1 HPASLAQTHA
11 MADGIPQPRRAQTSS
26 SLRLRQR
33 RVAPL
38 ENSYQSAPVVAGA
51 HQVQQPYN
59 KSRTEPTGQG
69 RGWRAA
75 LRLLGLRRKQ
85 VDFALDTTKAG
96 QLWALVDLVLNA
108 LQAAL
113 FIYSTTI
120 VDAAGHPRPLPT
132 HHIVAELTLALL
144 ILLESGLR
152 HVVVAGDRS
161 SLFALVLFLDTLPPI
176 IASIGALQLDAV
188 ATSYMAA
195 GAWALLYPVRFYRLL
210 LSFEQAFAPTTVG
223 VLNLGAFHRKLVLLL
238 TAVLCT
244 ILFFGASIHA
254 LLHWTMWDTMD
265 NEFSFFDAVFFAA
278 TCITVGPNDNI
289 VPDNWVTRMMIL
301 IIIAVAAVLLPAP
314 ISELVSLLEQQTA
327 EINIYKTDQAPSNFI
342 LVTGYLEFAAVE
354 AFFKEF
360 FNLDHGHRAQETS
373 VVLLSDAPMAE
384 ELDDLL
390 KTPVYAKRVTY
401 VRSSLTQ
408 FSTLA
413 KVHAHNAKAIFVLG
427 RKFSVPKKLRDDAKV
442 VMATRIIGA
451 YLKTKGVRPLP
462 RLYAQLISPESQFH
476 FQQLGPATPQTQCID
491 ELRMGI
497 LALNCVVPGFS
508 TMLHLLSTTVTD
520 STHNTIMGLV
530 QRQALTHKL
539 PWLQDY
545 VYGIS
550 QEIYKVRLPSGYTGH
565 TFERVSRS
573 IYSHCGAV
581 LFALGIKLRHH
592 HAHSPST
599 PHQPNDA
606 NDSGPG
612 DHTSHQSPLYPRR
625 YHHRRAVV
633 LAPFGYKLRA
643 GDVGFVIAHDQ
654 KMVRIIENLNVKS
667 TPPPEILEIIRQL
680 LQPVDGAHTAI
691 TISNIPIDLAS
702 TQSAHQTMPSQP
714 GNNVIV
720 LGPDS
725 LDATPAAETLPLLS
739 NMDGQDHGIA
749 RTSGSYFSQPQD
761 RTHAAT
767 ALATPVNVHSASLM
781 AKSIQTSLDI
791 GHYFDPIFE
800 SPLLQPQGHPS
811 TASFDGQDDDDPS
824 ESAGLNGEASDH
836 SDSNDLPPVNSHTD
850 EFTDNLVEDEPSTP
864 HTTAVPAPSRMYQ
877 QVRRHFDQLHHMPQ
891 GLGDAVRDQYADIS
905 RARRPI
911 PTNLAGHIVLT
922 TCGPEFPRNIE
933 YLIQSIKELH
943 LNAPRT
949 CPAMV
954 VLCPYDPSD
963 LQLLWFS
970 TRSNVYIVKGSPLS
984 YDDLML
990 INIRTAFK
998 AIVLG
1003 HGVSRSSYQPSPAPS
1018 TSMWTSDSSAI
1029 LGDTAEMVDATS
1041 LMAEMTMRQYGGPH
1055 LRTAT
1060 ELVYPT
1066 NVQLNP
1072 DEFLLDV
1079 EDQFV
1084 QDITRQS
1091 FMSGGVVMPSV
1102 LDTLLCSS
1110 YYNPYRL
1117 DLFRQLVFSHEQLM
1131 TTPEP
1136 GMPHNDH
1143 CNQLGAASSRS
1154 MPPAVPAINAATT
1167 CASGA
1172 YSRQPASPEAV
1183 GPVDGNFRSYPP
1195 PRKTHPALLR
1205 QLTYLSTASGLTES
1219 SLTSPSSH
1227 SSLSA
1232 SSGDEDETAL
1242 SGAQGRDQPPSSS
1255 NPTGAPTAPSV
1266 NQTGHLSGNSVTRA
1280 SSTSALNQQ
1289 AARAFTFGK
1298 KVASETP
1305 PISFITH
1312 HPRAAPMDRSDVAA
1326 GSSDSAVQLSNTQ
1339 RQENGQS
1346 RHGRRRRR
1354 KCARTPRVLPA
1365 GGRVHLITLE
1375 IHVATYGELVHHLAK
1390 HHSSLPLG
1398 LYRLVQSSGHTYR
1411 CVMTNPHPS
1420 TPMVPS
1426 DQIYILSTVN
1436 PDEEFGLQSNCA
1448 YQAATDSQPPETFT
1462 LTTRASGN
1470 VGGTTAY
1477 GTPVPSYSAPLLPT
1491 VIQHTPARDYNGA
1504 NGRSSDEIALPSS
1517 RNMLRKGKAPSS
1529 LSVTTVPN
1537 GTVPPAAISPLNIS
1551 RASSTQK
1558 M

>member
-1 HPASLAQTHA
+1 MAS
-11 MADGIPQPRRAQTSS
+11 GIARPRRVQTASP
-26 SLRLRQR
+26 LRQR
-33 RVAPL
+33 RQRATQRTGTA
-38 ENSYQSAPVVAGA
+38 NSAPTDAGA
-51 HQVQQPYN
+51 HQGQQLYH
-59 KSRTEPTGQG
+59 KTRSEPTGRG

-75 LRLLGLRRKQ
+75 LRVLGLRRKQ

-120 VDAAGHPRPLPT
+120 VDAAGHPRPLPIY
-132 HHIVAELTLALL
+132 HIAAELTLALL

-176 IASIGALQLDAV
+176 IASAGALQLDAL

-195 GAWALLYPVRFYRLL
+195 GAWALLYPIRFYRLL

-278 TCITVGPNDNI
+278 TCITVGPNDNV

-360 FNLDHGHRAQETS
+360 FNLDHGYRAQETS

-390 KTPVYAKRVTY
+390 KTPVYAKRVNY

-413 KVHAHNAKAIFVLG
+413 KVHAHNAKAIFILG
-427 RKFSVPKKLRDDAKV
+427 RKFSVPKTLRDDAKV

-451 YLKTKGVRPLP
+451 YLKTKGAAPLP

-476 FQQLGPATPQTQCID
+476 FQQLGPVTPQTQCID
-491 ELRMGI
+491 ELRMGV

-520 STHNTIMGLV
+520 NTHNTIMELV
-530 QRQALTHKL
+530 QRQSLTQKL

-550 QEIYKVRLPSGYTGH
+550 QEIYKVRLPHGYTGH

-581 LFALGIKLRHH
+581 LFALGIKLPHRHSH
-592 HAHSPST
+592 PPPT
-599 PHQPNDA
+599 QHQPSDA
-606 NDSGPG
+606 NGSDPG
-612 DHTSHQSPLYPRR
+612 DNASHRSPPYPHRH
-625 YHHRRAVV
+625 HHRRAVV
-633 LAPFGYKLRA
+633 LSPFGYKLHA

-654 KMVRIIENLNVKS
+654 KMVRIIENLNVKR
-667 TPPPEILEIIRQL
+667 TPPPEIMEIMQQL
-680 LQPVDGAHTAI
+680 QQPDGGAHTAI
-691 TISNIPIDLAS
+691 TISNIPISLAS
-702 TQSAHQTMPSQP
+702 AHPAHPMPPNQP
-714 GNNVIV
+714 VGNVIV

-725 LDATPAAETLPLLS
+725 LDATPATETLPLLS
-739 NMDGQDHGIA
+739 DMGAQDHGIMGPG
-749 RTSGSYFSQPQD
+749 GSYFSQPQV
-761 RTHAAT
+761 RTQAAAT
-767 ALATPVNVHSASLM
+767 TLAAPGNAHPASLM
-781 AKSIQTSLDI
+781 AKPIQAPFDI

-800 SPLLQPQGHPS
+800 SPLLQPQDQ
-811 TASFDGQDDDDPS
+811 ASSASVDGQGEEDPN
-824 ESAGLNGEASDH
+824 ESPGLNDEASDH
-836 SDSNDLPPVNSHTD
+836 SDRNDENSDYGMWQPSDLPLDDGQVD
-850 EFTDNLVEDEPSTP
+850 EFADNPVDDEPSTP
-864 HTTAVPAPSRMYQ
+864 HTTAVPATSRMYQ

-891 GLGDAVRDQYADIS
+891 GLGDAVRDQYANIS

-911 PTNLAGHIVLT
+911 PTNLADHIVLT

-943 LNAPRT
+943 PNVFRV
-949 CPAMV
+949 CPAIV

-970 TRSNVYIVKGSPLS
+970 TRSNVYVVKGSPLS

-990 INIRTAFK
+990 INIRSASK

-1003 HGVSRSSYQPSPAPS
+1003 HGISRSSYQPPLTPS
-1018 TSMWTSDSSAI
+1018 TSMWTSDSGAI
-1029 LGDTAEMVDATS
+1029 LGDAAEMVDATS

-1055 LRTAT
+1055 LQTAT

-1117 DLFRQLVFSHEQLM
+1117 DLFRQLVFSHEQPIS
-1131 TTPEP
+1131 TPESLVSR
-1136 GMPHNDH
+1136 NDQYD
-1143 CNQLGAASSRS
+1143 CLDTVANRSAPVGASK
-1154 MPPAVPAINAATT
+1154 PNAVTSG
-1167 CASGA
+1167 ASGA
-1172 YSRQPASPEAV
+1172 YSRHPDSPEAA
-1183 GPVDGNFRSYPP
+1183 GHLDSDSHLCPSPP
-1195 PRKTHPALLR
+1195 PPKSHPALLR
-1205 QLTYLSTASGLTES
+1205 RFTHLSRASELTES

-1227 SSLSA
+1227 SSFSA
-1232 SSGDEDETAL
+1232 SSDDEDRPAL
-1242 SGAQGRDQPPSSS
+1242 PSAPKRHRMAGDPDPAAVPPADRA
-1255 NPTGAPTAPSV
+1255 NQLPLEDLGHQATTAPTLGEEVA
-1266 NQTGHLSGNSVTRA
+1266 SGI
-1280 SSTSALNQQ
+1280 SSTNTTA
-1289 AARAFTFGK
+1289 
-1298 KVASETP
+1298 
-1305 PISFITH
+1305 H
-1312 HPRAAPMDRSDVAA
+1312 HPMASTLERPNATPDL
-1326 GSSDSAVQLSNTQ
+1326 SDSAIHMSDAQHQAHDHN
-1339 RQENGQS
+1339 RPGDRS
-1346 RHGRRRRR
+1346 RSRRRR
-1354 KCARTPRVLPA
+1354 KCTRTPLVLPS
-1365 GGRVHLITLE
+1365 GGRVHLIAFE
-1375 IHVATYGELVHHLAK
+1375 IRVATYGELVHHLAK
-1390 HHSSLPLG
+1390 HHTSLPLG

-1411 CVMTNPHPS
+1411 CVMINPHPS
-1420 TPMVPS
+1420 TPMIPS

-1436 PDEEFGLQSNCA
+1436 PDEEFGMQSNCA
-1448 YQAATDSQPPETFT
+1448 YQTAQDSMHPEMAT
-1462 LTTRASGN
+1462 LATRASGN
-1470 VGGTTAY
+1470 VGGTTAF

-1491 VIQHTPARDYNGA
+1491 VIKHALAGNRDSADGQLR
-1504 NGRSSDEIALPSS
+1504 GESLLTGSQ
-1517 RNMLRKGKAPSS
+1517 NMLRRGKAPSS
-1529 LSVTTVPN
+1529 LSVATAPKGIVS
-1537 GTVPPAAISPLNIS
+1537 PAAISPLNIS
-1551 RASSTQK
+1551 RASTTQK